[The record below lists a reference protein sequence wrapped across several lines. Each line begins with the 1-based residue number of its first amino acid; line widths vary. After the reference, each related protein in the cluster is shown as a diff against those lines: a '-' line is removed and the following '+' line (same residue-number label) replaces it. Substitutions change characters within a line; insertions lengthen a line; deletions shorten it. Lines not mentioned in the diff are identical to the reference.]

1 MTVRNASRTIAC
13 FVVVICC
20 ALSFAYAA
28 DRNYQHIVV
37 LGDPHLPGTTLE
49 EKEGARDT
57 INKWADVDLVVAVGD
72 ITETAGTGDEYRI
85 AKKYF
90 SGFSRPLAII
100 GGNHDYIYADTL
112 SKLGKR
118 LKGKERSR
126 TAKLNLL
133 KETFGLDE
141 VYYTRVMGPYLLVFL
156 TPDDLQAGLLA
167 TLSTKQY
174 KWLSE
179 VLGDN
184 RSRPTIIF
192 FHAPLYGTLEQYN
205 EYVNTESYVAQPK
218 EEIRRILADNPQVFM
233 WVSGHTHTSPGRPGF
248 ASDINLY
255 EKRVMNIHT
264 TDMKR
269 NYIYTN
275 SLFLF
280 PDKVVVKTFDHHKG
294 VWMNSLERRVPLP
307 GKPE

>member
-1 MTVRNASRTIAC
+1 MAVRSLSRLIAC
-13 FVVVICC
+13 LVIVVCC
-20 ALSFAYAA
+20 AISFAYAA
-28 DRNYQHIVV
+28 DRNYRHIAV

-49 EKEGARDT
+49 EKEDVRDT

-72 ITETAGTGDEYRI
+72 ITETSGTEEEYSA

-90 SGFSRPLAII
+90 SGFNKPLAII
-100 GGNHDYIYADTL
+100 GGNHDYIYADML

-118 LKGKERSR
+118 LKGNERSR
-126 TAKLNLL
+126 AAKLSLL
-133 KETFGLDE
+133 KKTFGLDE
-141 VYYTRVMGPYLLVFL
+141 VYYTRTMGPYLLVFL

-167 TLSTKQY
+167 TLSTAEY
-174 KWLSE
+174 KWLSA
-179 VLGDN
+179 VLAVN
-184 RSRPTIIF
+184 RNKPTIIF

-205 EYVNTESYVAQPK
+205 DHVNTDSYVAQPK

-248 ASDINLY
+248 ASEINLY
-255 EKRVMNIHT
+255 EKKVINIHT

-275 SLFLF
+275 SLFLY
-280 PDKVVVKTFDHHKG
+280 PDKVVVKTFDHHRG
-294 VWMNSLERRVPLP
+294 VWINSLERKVLLP
-307 GKPE
+307 GKHE